1 MYICCLLPRQLGRYM
16 FFLQFA
22 TLFALFILIL
32 QSCCNSH
39 LLFSEN
45 GRFDLLLWGH
55 AKVLAS
61 QIDLALPHAPGSP
74 ERTETAPALL
84 AGAIWAR
91 GRSEP
96 NADLLLTEDIG

>member
-1 MYICCLLPRQLGRYM
+1 M
-16 FFLQFA
+16 
-22 TLFALFILIL
+22 
-32 QSCCNSH
+32 
-39 LLFSEN
+39 
-45 GRFDLLLWGH
+45 LLWGH